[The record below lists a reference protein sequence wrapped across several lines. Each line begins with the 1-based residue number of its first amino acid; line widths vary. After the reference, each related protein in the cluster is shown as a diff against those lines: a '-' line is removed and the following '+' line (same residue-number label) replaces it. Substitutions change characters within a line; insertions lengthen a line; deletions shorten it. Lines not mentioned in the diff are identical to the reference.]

1 MAAQDAELKL
11 RVSLDLGFFRQQL
24 TGLGQAAAGYNLPVK
39 VQFDRL
45 SVQNELNALGANIKK
60 RNYRL
65 TVETNLSAEIAKA
78 DTLARKLNDLA
89 GKIKTSTGSAF
100 SRSSQGAAGLEKFMS
115 EQGLSGKAFGV
126 QQAQENIARQAILAR
141 LQKGSLS
148 KGGYNLK
155 GLEKIITDLG
165 GTPTGG
171 RTDLVVQAK
180 KLVEESNGI
189 ADAVFNH
196 LKDLQMQ
203 LKPIRGQAQI
213 GAPRSASNI
222 NRILDPIAQLTQ
234 NPRAAQTMLRMMP
247 ESRIT
252 TNLLGKASQQ
262 AQYYEQV
269 PSARGAQGLI
279 KGFDPLLRAIADD
292 FAAYTKS
299 LKPGN
304 PWLGKIGNGIG
315 DIIANAAASPQAQK
329 LLPAAGQTSAS
340 RMTRQMFAGLPP
352 IQAPLIGQENAPLS
366 SAASYMVTK
375 ARRALGLPIGPSSP
389 LGSMGQFPMSGMMTP
404 AHRVPTGGGIG
415 IGGGSFIPTGGG
427 GGGNSP
433 VGGGVGNPP
442 GGGGGG
448 FGGMGGL
455 GNFARAMG
463 GIKLPGAGVINELGS
478 EFAFAT
484 KQVLLFSQAYKLLAF
499 IQDFPAQVAA
509 AVGQLQSFRN
519 TLDAITPSAQEFSTS
534 NKYILSLV
542 DQYNIPLQSAR
553 DGFTKLY
560 ASMQPAGFSGQ
571 EIRGIFE
578 GISMGAATFGMSA
591 DKVDRVMYAF
601 AQMASKG
608 QVMSEELKG
617 QLGDVLP
624 GSLALF
630 ARAADMSLQDFGA
643 AMEAGAFKGKT
654 MKQLL
659 INVGATMKEEFGK
672 GAVGAALTFQG
683 VMNRLATSTQLFYE
697 TFEPA
702 AIAFANAFIVPI
714 TNGIRIV
721 TDGFKE
727 LMTGQSAV
735 TQGGSELAAQIRP
748 LIPVFEGIANNAKM
762 VAGAALNII
771 KALAPVVQLFL
782 QLAASPVVGF
792 LAQMY
797 ASVILLNGA
806 FSLLGGKILVG
817 LIGSLAQTA
826 ARMMALNTAAIATN
840 ASLAG
845 SRLQLMMLASGA
857 VQTGAAMTTLGTVVR
872 TAVMTTMV
880 GAVVTGVGLMV
891 AEFFRLR
898 GVMDSI
904 QGRYKSL
911 GDQARMMGESGNLAG
926 IQRLKQAATEQANT
940 YEQIMKGIQAAEE
953 RRPMLSK
960 GIAVDA
966 ETAALIKRAGQGA
979 ILQGKGGILDKDLA
993 ALKQAINLNRQETKK
1008 NNVIYQD
1015 QENKARRI
1023 ASELDATLNKAPLP
1037 PGEGDDK
1044 AAKKAKSDAEA
1055 LAKQEQQRAIE
1066 LQNQRNKLAEIG
1078 FQKELAMSDDAFE
1091 HHKSLIDAKNEYEL
1105 SGLNDIQARQK
1116 KFAQDLERIE
1126 LERISTVRKAQDDML
1141 KANFEA
1147 TTAAATAQAAGGAGI
1162 PSTGGS
1168 AMFGSTGNVSN
1179 APGWVHGHFQSN
1191 TASLATLIGDVV
1203 PVVKQLLSQGVPVEL
1218 SGGQKFNTN
1227 MSDSQIAALLRTGAG
1242 QHGHSGDGRSLD
1254 LFVPQ
1259 GTMVPG
1265 GLADVRNTGGRG
1277 GVTGVL
1283 PGSGQS
1289 WVGHLDPRSKSGV
1302 KQSSAVFSMETKAQ
1316 KETFD
1321 LQQAQASKSATQ
1333 EKAALQI
1340 RNAAQLAI
1348 EKTATLIKT
1357 NIDSIYPIEQQKLE
1371 NQLMKI
1377 RNDLQ
1382 LQGMPSEL
1390 ISFEESK
1397 AKAQMEGAAALD
1409 VMNKNLATSEAKLTN
1424 YEDLIKKG
1432 AKADSTMTMEMVRLR
1447 GEIANYKA
1455 AIADMPAKQKELNIA
1470 MLEGAIAA
1478 MKNADALK
1486 AIEETSGRIND
1497 AVEGVT
1503 GTYKGLFKEIAMGA
1517 DSVDALKKAQ
1527 EALADQFLTMVFDF
1541 AMKPVEDFFK
1551 NSLGGIFG
1559 IPNEE
1564 QQRQKSIDAME
1575 RQLAELKEHKTILA
1589 GIERN
1594 TAAGGGVPA
1603 PSGAPSVPAP
1613 GQSMAAGVSPTEATP
1628 MGNGVW
1634 QLPVVP
1640 EITQSSTSYSAGLEA
1655 VKTATSSA
1663 AVSVGE
1669 SAKEISAEGPAGAQ
1683 WQKALGQVVGGIGLA
1698 AGSIMGIAAGIN
1710 QIKEGGTSNVLGGIG
1725 TIASMAGSLLG
1736 GFSSLGGLF
1745 SGGAPA
1751 PNMGGKNY
1759 FNPQTGKGV
1768 AGPNFGL
1775 ANGGIMHGGF
1785 MPFRAFANGG
1795 IVTGPTMGLV
1805 GEGKYSEA
1813 VVPLPN
1819 GKSIPVQFSGERS
1832 ARDMMSRS
1840 AQSTAQA
1847 SPINLSFETTKIGNT
1862 EYVSRDQLEAAM
1874 AETRRSAIS
1883 GGAARGMSMTL
1894 DRIQQSPSVRSRI
1907 GIR

>member
-1 MAAQDAELKL
+1 M
-11 RVSLDLGFFRQQL
+11 G
-24 TGLGQAAAGYNLPVK
+24 GGAGRPSAPY
-39 VQFDRL
+39 
-45 SVQNELNALGANIKK
+45 SYA
-60 RNYRL
+60 YR
-65 TVETNLSAEIAKA
+65 SA
-78 DTLARKLNDLA
+78 RP
-89 GKIKTSTGSAF
+89 TS
-100 SRSSQGAAGLEKFMS
+100 
-115 EQGLSGKAFGV
+115 
-126 QQAQENIARQAILAR
+126 AIVPYA
-141 LQKGSLS
+141 
-148 KGGYNLK
+148 
-155 GLEKIITDLG
+155 
-165 GTPTGG
+165 TGG
-171 RTDLVVQAK
+171 A
-180 KLVEESNGI
+180 I
-189 ADAVFNH
+189 
-196 LKDLQMQ
+196 
-203 LKPIRGQAQI
+203 
-213 GAPRSASNI
+213 
-222 NRILDPIAQLTQ
+222 
-234 NPRAAQTMLRMMP
+234 
-247 ESRIT
+247 
-252 TNLLGKASQQ
+252 
-262 AQYYEQV
+262 V
-269 PSARGAQGLI
+269 PS
-279 KGFDPLLRAIADD
+279 P
-292 FAAYTKS
+292 
-299 LKPGN
+299 
-304 PWLGKIGNGIG
+304 
-315 DIIANAAASPQAQK
+315 
-329 LLPAAGQTSAS
+329 
-340 RMTRQMFAGLPP
+340 
-352 IQAPLIGQENAPLS
+352 S
-366 SAASYMVTK
+366 SAGGA
-375 ARRALGLPIGPSSP
+375 GIPPSS
-389 LGSMGQFPMSGMMTP
+389 G
-404 AHRVPTGGGIG
+404 
-415 IGGGSFIPTGGG
+415 GGGS
-427 GGGNSP
+427 S
-433 VGGGVGNPP
+433 
-442 GGGGGG
+442 
-448 FGGMGGL
+448 GGMGGL

-463 GIKLPGAGVINELGS
+463 GINLPGAGVINELGQ
-478 EFAFAT
+478 EFGFAT
-484 KQVLLFSQAYKLLAF
+484 KQVLLFGQAYKLLGF
-499 IQDFPAQVAA
+499 LQSFPGEVGA
-509 AVGQLQSFRN
+509 AVGALQSYRN
-519 TLDAITPSAQEFSTS
+519 TLDAVTPSAEEARAS
-534 NKYILSLV
+534 NELLLGLMDK
-542 DQYNIPLQSAR
+542 YNIPLQSAR

-560 ASMQPAGFSGQ
+560 ASMAPAGFSGD
-571 EIRGIFE
+571 EIRSLFT
-578 GISMGAATFGMSA
+578 GISKAAATFGMSA
-591 DKVDRVMYAF
+591 DKVDRVNYAF

-624 GSLALF
+624 GSMALF
-630 ARAADMSLQDFGA
+630 AKAAGFEGPKAIQDFSVA
-643 AMEAGAFKGKT
+643 LEAGAYKGEA
-654 MKQLL
+654 MVALL
-659 INVGATMKEEFGK
+659 KNVTTVMNKEFGP
-672 GAVGAALTFQG
+672 GAEGAALTFQG
-683 VMNRLATSTQLFYE
+683 VMSRMQNSVTLLYE
-697 TFEPA
+697 SFEPVA
-702 AIAFANAFIVPI
+702 VGFLNTVVVPL
-714 TNGIRIV
+714 TSGIKQV
-721 TDGFKE
+721 TDGISAFMSGTAAKTSGGFALAQE
-727 LMTGQSAV
+727 LEKLRPAFSGIGQNVAALV
-735 TQGGSELAAQIRP
+735 TQLAQFANVALQVGKVFLQIAGNPFVGYLARVYINILALTTAIQLLNLRA
-748 LIPVFEGIANNAKM
+748 LIPMIASFGRSVFALITFTAQC
-762 VAGAALNII
+762 VRAGQA
-771 KALAPVVQLFL
+771 VQ
-782 QLAASPVVGF
+782 VTG
-792 LAQMY
+792 
-797 ASVILLNGA
+797 
-806 FSLLGGKILVG
+806 
-817 LIGSLAQTA
+817 
-826 ARMMALNTAAIATN
+826 
-840 ASLAG
+840 
-845 SRLQLMMLASGA
+845 LMM
-857 VQTGAAMTTLGTVVR
+857 R
-872 TAVMTTMV
+872 TFFAT
-880 GAVVTGVGLMV
+880 TGVGLLVLGIGLLTEKFMSMNQALADTRAKALGAADAIRSMSSV
-891 AEFFRLR
+891 EARAAEQGAKSAYRTIGTIAGR
-898 GVMDSI
+898 AGEKV
-904 QGRYKSL
+904 QGRGNERLIEISAQELKQLESIGSL
-911 GDQARMMGESGNLAG
+911 QTAKDPITGRITARRSDILSLAPQA
-926 IQRLKQAATEQANT
+926 QRLQAQASGRISDLRFEEKQAQQQAVLT
-940 YEQIMKGIQAAEE
+940 PI
-953 RRPMLSK
+953 
-960 GIAVDA
+960 
-966 ETAALIKRAGQGA
+966 
-979 ILQGKGGILDKDLA
+979 
-993 ALKQAINLNRQETKK
+993 
-1008 NNVIYQD
+1008 
-1015 QENKARRI
+1015 
-1023 ASELDATLNKAPLP
+1023 P
-1037 PGEGDDK
+1037 PGEGDTK
-1044 AAKKAKSDAEA
+1044 GLKKAQSDAET

-1078 FQKELAMSDDAFE
+1078 FQKELAMSNDAFE

-1116 KFAQDLERIE
+1116 KFAQDLEKIQ
-1126 LERISTVRKAQDDML
+1126 LERIATVRKAQDEMA

-1147 TTAAATAQAAGGAGI
+1147 TTAAATAQAAGGTDVPTAGAMVDKSVLRNWLI
-1162 PSTGGS
+1162 SQGFGRTTGDFTNAGHQTPNHMLNAMDMGILGGS
-1168 AMFGSTGNVSN
+1168 DAD
-1179 APGWVHGHFQSN
+1179 ALRK
-1191 TASLATLIGDVV
+1191 TADME
-1203 PVVKQLLSQGVPVEL
+1203 K
-1218 SGGQKFNTN
+1218 K
-1227 MSDSQIAALLRTGAG
+1227 LRATGAFG
-1242 QHGHSGDGRSLD
+1242 NQLFGPISDPYGHGAGKGGSNIHLHI
-1254 LFVPQ
+1254 P
-1259 GTMVPG
+1259 TPG
-1265 GLADVRNTGGRG
+1265 GKFKMTSGLAGLMGG
-1277 GVTGVL
+1277 
-1283 PGSGQS
+1283 
-1289 WVGHLDPRSKSGV
+1289 
-1302 KQSSAVFSMETKAQ
+1302 KQSSAAFSMETKAQ

-1321 LQQAQASKSATQ
+1321 LQQAQASKSAAQ

-1409 VMNKNLATSEAKLTN
+1409 VMNKNLAKSEAELTN

-1447 GEIANYKA
+1447 GEITNYKA

-1503 GTYKGLFKEIAMGA
+1503 GAYKGLFKEIAMGA

-1613 GQSMAAGVSPTEATP
+1613 GQSMAAGVSSTEATP

-1640 EITQSSTSYSAGLEA
+1640 EITQSSTAYSAGLEA